1 MDPMPYDERLAER
14 LDRLIKRR
22 KGFVQKKMFGGIGFL
37 LNGHMCFGVYEDC
50 LILRLGEEA
59 AQKALAS
66 KHTRAFDITGHAM
79 KGWVMVEAPGTRS
92 STAVKAWIDGA
103 IRFVKTLPTKD

>member
-1 MDPMPYDERLAER
+1 MAYDVGLVER
-14 LDRLIKRR
+14 LDRLIKGK
-22 KGFVQKKMFGGIGFL
+22 KGFVQKKMFGGVGFL

-59 AQKALAS
+59 AQQALTR

-79 KGWVMVEAPGTRS
+79 KGWIMVEVAGTRS
-92 STAVKAWIDGA
+92 DAPVKDWIGGA
-103 IRFVKTLPTKD
+103 IDFVKMLPPHD